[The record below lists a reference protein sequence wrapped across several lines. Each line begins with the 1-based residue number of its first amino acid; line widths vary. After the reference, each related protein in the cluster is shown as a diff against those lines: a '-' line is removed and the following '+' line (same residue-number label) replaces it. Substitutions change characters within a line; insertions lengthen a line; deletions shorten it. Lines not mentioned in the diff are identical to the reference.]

1 MSPVCS
7 GKVGWDII
15 VEYDGNGR
23 LSGGKGKEKARNLH
37 VAVAREMRGL

>member
-7 GKVGWDII
+7 GEVGWDII
-15 VEYDGNGR
+15 VENGGNGR
-23 LSGGKGKEKARNLH
+23 LSGGKGKERARDLH